1 MVISSSFSIKKRD
14 RWLIIWRLNL
24 NIYYFFFLKQ
34 KANVKVKPKTPASVP
49 DMYILIGIGELKC
62 IIEVD
67 RHVKTY

>member
-1 MVISSSFSIKKRD
+1 MVDYLEVEFEH
-14 RWLIIWRLNL
+14 LVFLC
-24 NIYYFFFLKQ
+24 LKQ